1 MRLWKIVLLG
11 LIVLGGGAAY
21 FYRQQ
26 IPQLLAM
33 LESKGPPP
41 PTGFVMPVPVAPVVQ
56 RAVNIYLDYSARTES
71 IRDITLQARVA
82 GYVKEQHVP
91 DGADVAAGDLLYAID
106 QRDYQATHDRAKAE
120 KERDIAA
127 RDYASSNLERG
138 SELTKSGWLA
148 KDTYDQRTSSLRQA
162 AAAITIDDAAIR
174 TAELNLE
181 YTQIRAPFAGRLGKN
196 QAPIGTL
203 ISVAGAPLN
212 TLVQLDPIYVTFNPS
227 ETDLATIQKVHTSGE
242 VAAEIFVPGDD
253 KTSHKGTVTF
263 IDNTVDRLTGTLT
276 ARATIANSDRALLPG
291 QYVRIRIH
299 AGDDTNALMVP
310 QTAVG
315 SSQLGKYVYVVGD
328 KNIAQQKLVTTGP
341 TDGDFISVAG
351 VNEKDLVITGNL
363 QKIGPGSPV
372 QPLTAPPPQ
381 AKDKAPLTTGT
392 VN

>member
-11 LIVLGGGAAY
+11 LIVLGGGAPY

-41 PTGFVMPVPVAPVVQ
+41 PTGFVMPVPVAPVVE

-106 QRDYQATHDRAKAE
+106 QRDYQATLDRAKAE

-242 VAAEIFVPGDD
+242 VAAEIFVPLRVGCQQRNEQRRGVHLGD
-253 KTSHKGTVTF
+253 G
-263 IDNTVDRLTGTLT
+263 
-276 ARATIANSDRALLPG
+276 
-291 QYVRIRIH
+291 
-299 AGDDTNALMVP
+299 
-310 QTAVG
+310 
-315 SSQLGKYVYVVGD
+315 LG
-328 KNIAQQKLVTTGP
+328 
-341 TDGDFISVAG
+341 
-351 VNEKDLVITGNL
+351 E
-363 QKIGPGSPV
+363 
-372 QPLTAPPPQ
+372 
-381 AKDKAPLTTGT
+381 
-392 VN
+392 